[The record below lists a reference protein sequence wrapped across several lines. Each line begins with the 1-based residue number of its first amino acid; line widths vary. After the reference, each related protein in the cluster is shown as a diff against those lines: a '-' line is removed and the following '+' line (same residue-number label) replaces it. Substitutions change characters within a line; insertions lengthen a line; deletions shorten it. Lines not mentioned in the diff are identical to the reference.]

1 MRLAGRVL
9 HRIGPVTLNLPQ
21 SDGIDPSAAATPF
34 PRGRNRALTVLAV
47 AASILLLRYM
57 QDVLMPMVLAALVF
71 YALDPFVD
79 RFQRWHIPRS
89 IGAALVLL
97 VLIGTIAG
105 LGYSLSDNIT
115 EVAHD
120 LPAAAEK
127 IRAQVRESRR
137 DPPSALEQAANAID
151 KTAEE
156 AAGANAAP
164 PGVVRVQVDAPPF
177 RLTDYLRWSNAGTL
191 AAVSGVAVVL
201 FLTYFLLVSDDLFKR
216 KLVEVIGP
224 LSHKKV
230 TVQVLNQVASQ
241 IESFLLIQI
250 FTSVAVGVATWL
262 ALWALGLHNAA
273 VWGLCAGIFNS
284 VPYVGPMIVTASL
297 AAIGYIQFG
306 TPAMALTVAGVAWV
320 ITSLEGWLL
329 TPLLMSRVA
338 QMNTVA
344 ILASLMFW
352 SWMWGIV
359 GLLLAVP
366 IMMAI
371 KSVCDRVEGLE
382 AIGTFLGD

>member
-1 MRLAGRVL
+1 M
-9 HRIGPVTLNLPQ
+9 TLPRH
-21 SDGIDPSAAATPF
+21 DGADPSSAVAAY

-79 RFQRWHIPRS
+79 RIERWRIPRS
-89 IGAALVLL
+89 IGAAVMLL
-97 VLIGTIAG
+97 TLIGTIAG
-105 LGYSLSDNIT
+105 LGYSLSDNVM
-115 EVAHD
+115 EVAHE
-120 LPAAAEK
+120 LPAAAAK
-127 IRAQVRESRR
+127 IRAQVRDSRR
-137 DPPSALEQAANAID
+137 EAPSALEQAATEID
-151 KTAEE
+151 KTAEDARAAE
-156 AAGANAAP
+156 AARPA
-164 PGVVRVQVDAPPF
+164 VVRVQVDEPPF
-177 RLTDYLRWSNAGTL
+177 RLTEYLRWSNTGTL
-191 AAVSGVAVVL
+191 AAASGALLVL
-201 FLTYFLLVSDDLFKR
+201 FLAYFLLVSDDLFKR

-224 LSHKKV
+224 RLAQKKV
-230 TVQVLNQVASQ
+230 TVEVLNQEASQ

-250 FTSVAVGVATWL
+250 FTSVVVGVATWL

-273 VWGLCAGIFNS
+273 VWGLCAGVFNS

-297 AAIGYIQFG
+297 AAIAYIQFG
-306 TPAMALTVAGVAWV
+306 TPAMAITVAGVAWV

-329 TPLLMSRVA
+329 TPLLMGRVA

-352 SWMWGIV
+352 GWLWGIV

-366 IMMAI
+366 IMAI
-371 KSVCDRVEGLE
+371 KSICDRVEGLE
-382 AIGTFLGD
+382 PVGTFLGE

>member
-1 MRLAGRVL
+1 MTMPR
-9 HRIGPVTLNLPQ
+9 H
-21 SDGIDPSAAATPF
+21 DGADPSSAAAASF
-34 PRGRNRALTVLAV
+34 HGRNRALTVLAV

-79 RFQRWHIPRS
+79 RIERWRIPRS
-89 IGAALVLL
+89 IGAAVMLL
-97 VLIGTIAG
+97 TLIGTIAG
-105 LGYSLSDNIT
+105 LGYSLSDNVM

-120 LPAAAEK
+120 LPAAAAK
-127 IRAQVRESRR
+127 IRAQVRESRSEA
-137 DPPSALEQAANAID
+137 PSALEQAATEID

-156 AAGANAAP
+156 ARAAEAAR
-164 PGVVRVQVDAPPF
+164 PGVVRVQVDEPPF
-177 RLTDYLRWSNAGTL
+177 RLTEYLRWSNTGTL
-191 AAVSGVAVVL
+191 AAASGALLVL
-201 FLTYFLLVSDDLFKR
+201 FLAYFLLVSDDLFKR

-224 LSHKKV
+224 ALSQKKV
-230 TVQVLNQVASQ
+230 TVEVLNQVASQ

-250 FTSVAVGVATWL
+250 FTSVVVGVATWL

-297 AAIGYIQFG
+297 AAIAYIQFG
-306 TPAMALTVAGVAWV
+306 TPAMAITVAGVAWV
-320 ITSLEGWLL
+320 ITSLEGWFL
-329 TPLLMSRVA
+329 TPLLMGRVA

-352 SWMWGIV
+352 GWLWGIV

-371 KSVCDRVEGLE
+371 KSICDRVEGLE
-382 AIGTFLGD
+382 PVGTFLGE